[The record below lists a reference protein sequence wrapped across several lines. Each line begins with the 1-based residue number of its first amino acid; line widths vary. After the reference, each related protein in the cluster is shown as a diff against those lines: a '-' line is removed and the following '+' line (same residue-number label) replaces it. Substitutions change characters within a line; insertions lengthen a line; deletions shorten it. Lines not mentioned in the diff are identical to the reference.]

1 MATGLKTKE
10 EAPVETG
17 PTPPNPEMRV
27 ESVKARGT
35 TYWYR
40 ELSAIEY
47 DELVK
52 QATSDDDVDVQLL
65 SRLMTLKSVMQP
77 ELDAEEWA
85 TKPMPLVRKVQQAVT
100 SLHWAG
106 DEDDEG
112 NS

>member
-1 MATGLKTKE
+1 MATGLKEKAPE
-10 EAPVETG
+10 EVA
-17 PTPPNPEMRV
+17 PTPPNAEMRV
-27 ESVKARGT
+27 LSVKARGT

-40 ELSAIEY
+40 ELSSLEY

-52 QATSDDDVDVQLL
+52 QATVDDDVDVAVL
-65 SRLMTLKSVMQP
+65 SRLMTLKAVMQP
-77 ELDAEEWA
+77 ALDAEEWA

-100 SLHWAG
+100 SLHWSG